1 MIRQFLLATAI
12 VAIVASPPAEAAASK
27 ARASAG
33 ASAALPAS
41 NPFAAPSALPFQSPD
56 FSKIKSSDYLP
67 ALLAGIAEEKAEIA
81 RIANNPAPP
90 NFANTVIAM
99 ERAGQLFE
107 RVNLA
112 FQAVKGANSDE
123 VLEATDTKASPL
135 WAPDYLRPDYI
146 FLNQKLFQRFKRL
159 HEHEA
164 ELNLNPEQAR
174 LLDVYYGQF
183 VHAGAELPA
192 TKQVQLK
199 ALNKRITGL
208 ETAFTQKLR
217 AAAKAGAVHFDD
229 ASALAGL
236 SPEQLAAAQ
245 EAAKGRNLSGYVL
258 PLQNTTQQPAL
269 ASLTSHDTR
278 QKLFEASLNRAEH
291 GDAND
296 TRAIVSEI
304 ALLRAQKAAL
314 FGAANWA
321 DYTLYDQMAKDRAT
335 AIGFLDRL
343 APAVSAKERQ
353 EWSDIVALAKSRGA
367 AFQPTP
373 ADWNFYAEQ
382 IRKARYAIDGDQL
395 KQYFEFNKVLTDGV
409 FYAANQLYGITFKER
424 NDIPTWS
431 PDMRVF
437 QVYDTDGKEL
447 ALFMIDPWKRDN
459 KNGGA
464 WMDNLVKQSTLRGT
478 KPVVYNVQNFTKP
491 APGQPAL
498 ISWDDVTTMFHE
510 FGHALHGMFAA
521 ETYPK
526 ISGADTA
533 RDFVEFP
540 SQFNE
545 NWALDPKVLSHY
557 AVNDKT
563 GQPIP
568 QDLVDKI
575 KRSRT
580 FNQGYELGEVLE
592 AARLDLDWHSLPGTA
607 PRQDVDKFE
616 AQALASGGFDT
627 KDVPP
632 RYRSSYFLHIWSNG
646 YSAGYYAYPWTRM
659 LGQDAFAWFEA
670 NGGLTRANGQRFR
683 DMVLSRGNTMDYAQM
698 YRAFAGHDPQIQPY
712 LDYYGLSGGAAAA
725 AAAPAGPVP
734 VQAPAAPAP
743 KKGERG

>member
-269 ASLTSHDTR
+269 ASQPRH
-278 QKLFEASLNRAEH
+278 
-291 GDAND
+291 
-296 TRAIVSEI
+296 
-304 ALLRAQKAAL
+304 
-314 FGAANWA
+314 
-321 DYTLYDQMAKDRAT
+321 
-335 AIGFLDRL
+335 
-343 APAVSAKERQ
+343 APETV
-353 EWSDIVALAKSRGA
+353 RGE
-367 AFQPTP
+367 P
-373 ADWNFYAEQ
+373 
-382 IRKARYAIDGDQL
+382 
-395 KQYFEFNKVLTDGV
+395 
-409 FYAANQLYGITFKER
+409 
-424 NDIPTWS
+424 
-431 PDMRVF
+431 
-437 QVYDTDGKEL
+437 
-447 ALFMIDPWKRDN
+447 
-459 KNGGA
+459 
-464 WMDNLVKQSTLRGT
+464 
-478 KPVVYNVQNFTKP
+478 
-491 APGQPAL
+491 
-498 ISWDDVTTMFHE
+498 
-510 FGHALHGMFAA
+510 
-521 ETYPK
+521 
-526 ISGADTA
+526 
-533 RDFVEFP
+533 
-540 SQFNE
+540 
-545 NWALDPKVLSHY
+545 
-557 AVNDKT
+557 
-563 GQPIP
+563 
-568 QDLVDKI
+568 
-575 KRSRT
+575 
-580 FNQGYELGEVLE
+580 
-592 AARLDLDWHSLPGTA
+592 
-607 PRQDVDKFE
+607 
-616 AQALASGGFDT
+616 
-627 KDVPP
+627 
-632 RYRSSYFLHIWSNG
+632 
-646 YSAGYYAYPWTRM
+646 
-659 LGQDAFAWFEA
+659 
-670 NGGLTRANGQRFR
+670 
-683 DMVLSRGNTMDYAQM
+683 
-698 YRAFAGHDPQIQPY
+698 
-712 LDYYGLSGGAAAA
+712 
-725 AAAPAGPVP
+725 
-734 VQAPAAPAP
+734 
-743 KKGERG
+743 